1 MERLMTL
8 RNLLALS
15 AAAVLTVVNVSAFQA
30 RPVDL
35 TGTWTGTFTSTTST
49 GEPDEDPAHLQLTQK
64 GTELTGTGGPTPAR
78 QMPIEH
84 GKVTT
89 VKDVTTVTFQI
100 KEGDAPINFDLKLV
114 EGRIKGKAI
123 ATMPDGSKRE
133 AVLDVGRAK

>member
-1 MERLMTL
+1 MERLMTR

-15 AAAVLTVVNVSAFQA
+15 AAALLTAVNLSAFQA

-49 GEPDEDPAHLQLTQK
+49 GEPDAAHLQLTQK

-78 QMPIEH
+78 QMPIEN

-100 KEGDAPINFDLKLV
+100 KEGDAPISFDLKLV
-114 EGRIKGKAI
+114 EGRIKGKAT